1 MFFFFQNELFA
12 QRIATGNRVI
22 AGAVEVAAPVAKNI
36 YNRVKSRAAVAES
49 LDRKVQQAR
58 PLVEKA
64 VPIVRKGFV
73 IGKKILKI
81 LKKIFR

>member
-1 MFFFFQNELFA
+1 MFFFFQNKSFA
-12 QRIATGNRVI
+12 QRTAGGTRII

-36 YNRVKSRAAVAES
+36 YNRMRSRAAVSES
-49 LDRKVQQAR
+49 IDRKVEEAR

-73 IGKKILKI
+73 IGKNILKI
-81 LKKIFR
+81 LKKILR